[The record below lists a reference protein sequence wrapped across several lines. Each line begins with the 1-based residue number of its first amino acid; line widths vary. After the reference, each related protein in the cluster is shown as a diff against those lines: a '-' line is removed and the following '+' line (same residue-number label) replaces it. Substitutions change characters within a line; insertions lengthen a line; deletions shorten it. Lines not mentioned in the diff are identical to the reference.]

1 MAIGSGNNIHV
12 LVDES
17 VEVLFTI
24 RGIFLREKLMG
35 VPYKVNIQRRYEK
48 RCRGRRHEIQES
60 IGNVEDR
67 MRFRRGIKT
76 V

>member
-12 LVDES
+12 LVDEP

-35 VPYKVNIQRRYEK
+35 MPYKVDIQRRYEK
-48 RCRGRRHEIQES
+48 RCGRRGHEIQEA
-60 IGNVEDR
+60 
-67 MRFRRGIKT
+67 K
-76 V
+76 